1 MPLLDLHHVTIKSKD
16 LDETV
21 RFYTDVLGMRQVERP
36 SFSFAGAWL
45 EMGNTMFHIIAG
57 DVAKT
62 DGGDYAYSQS
72 ASPIDHIALRAT
84 GFDAMRQT
92 LVDKGCAWRQSNIPD
107 FKLWQLFV
115 LDPSGVVIE
124 LNYEAEAE
132 AAGSEG
138 PSDENLIATGRFRAA

>member
-21 RFYTDVLGMRQVERP
+21 RFYADVLGMRQVERP
-36 SFSFAGAWL
+36 NFPFPGAWL
-45 EMGNTMFHIIAG
+45 EMGDTMFHIVAG

-62 DGGDYAYSQS
+62 DGGDYAYNQS

-92 LVDKGCAWRQSNIPD
+92 LVDKSCEWRQSNVPD
-107 FKLWQLFV
+107 FRLWQLFV

-124 LNYEAEAE
+124 LNYEADSEP
-132 AAGSEG
+132 AGSEG
-138 PSDENLIATGRFRAA
+138 PTDENLIDTGRFRAA